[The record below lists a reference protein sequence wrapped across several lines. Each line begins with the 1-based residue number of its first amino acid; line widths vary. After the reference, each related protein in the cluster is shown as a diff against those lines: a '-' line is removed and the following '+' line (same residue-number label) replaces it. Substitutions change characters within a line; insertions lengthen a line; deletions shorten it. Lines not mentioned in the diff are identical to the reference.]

1 MCKTVVVGLL
11 GNQSRWSRKAKEW
24 DIGGREV
31 PSVKGCRGLIVVK
44 RQRGSVAYQGL
55 RILEMGSS
63 VGVGKINGK
72 DKLLE
77 YTVDLSLDFSPILHL

>member
-1 MCKTVVVGLL
+1 VQNGGCGASGKSKPVVSKGERVGY
-11 GNQSRWSRKAKEW
+11 W
-24 DIGGREV
+24 REV

-77 YTVDLSLDFSPILHL
+77 YTVDLSLDFNPILHL